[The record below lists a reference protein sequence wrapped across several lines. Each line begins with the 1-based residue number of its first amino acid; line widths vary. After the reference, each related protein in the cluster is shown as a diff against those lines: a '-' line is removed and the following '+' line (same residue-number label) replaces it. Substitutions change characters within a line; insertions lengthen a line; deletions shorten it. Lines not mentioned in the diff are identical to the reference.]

1 MLISRLA
8 ASAAALSLAGVV
20 FAAPPGG
27 AGALDGIE
35 TIPIPGAEVNS
46 GTSGKNL
53 VEVATE
59 AKTFKTLLEAAKE
72 AGLVDTLSDK
82 EKTFTIF
89 APTDGAF
96 KKLPEGALEAV
107 LKDKEKLKAILLY
120 HVVEGKV
127 SAEDVMKKDGE
138 KVKTLSDGKEIAISV
153 KGKSVRLN
161 GGVRVTKTDIAASN
175 GVIHVINGVLMPP
188 MDLKK

>member
-1 MLISRLA
+1 MRLSRF
-8 ASAAALSLAGVV
+8 AAAAAAFSFAGVLA
-20 FAAPPGG
+20 AAPPGP
-27 AGALDGIE
+27 ATATV
-35 TIPIPGAEVNS
+35 TISPEGAEEVE
-46 GTSGKNL
+46 TKNL

-59 AKTFKTLLEAAKE
+59 AKTFKTLLKAAEE
-72 AGLVDTLSDK
+72 AGLVETLSDK
-82 EKTFTIF
+82 EKEFTIF

-96 KKLPEGALEAV
+96 KKLPKGALEAV

-138 KVKTLSDGKEIAISV
+138 KVKTLNGKEIAVTV

-161 GGVRVTKTDIAASN
+161 GGVRVTDTDIKASN

-188 MDLKK
+188 MDLKE